1 MNIID
6 KLTKIVESPRLR
18 PSSKN
23 FVESLL
29 GQSIKSPLSPKQKEY
44 VEKFWEECFPAQEV
58 LDKEQAWKD
67 SFTEEMKEN
76 VRIMG
81 KYYEV
86 NYPNS
91 RMARGYKVD
100 GWVPSAEIYE
110 KSVLT
115 DWAKSCIANYKKDY
129 KFSVGEMVVFRD
141 TSINRSEHRHQMGS
155 SLLVLEQEK
164 SAAHSFKSYYKVIEF
179 HKMEDQRTLLVSE
192 DVINFDKKAKKKV

>member
-1 MNIID
+1 MNTID
-6 KLTKIVESPRLR
+6 MLTKIVESPRLR
-18 PSSKN
+18 PSGKK
-23 FVESLL
+23 FAESLL
-29 GQSIKSPLSPKQKEY
+29 AQSIRFPLSSKQEEY

-81 KYYEV
+81 KYYET
-86 NYPNS
+86 NYSNS
-91 RMARGYKVD
+91 RMAKGYKVD
-100 GWVPSAEIYE
+100 GWFPSEEIYE

-115 DWAKSCIANYKKDY
+115 DWAQSCIANYKKDY

-141 TSINRSEHRHQMGS
+141 TALNRSEHKHQMGS

-179 HKMEDQRTLLVSE
+179 HKMEDQRTILVSE
-192 DVINFDKKAKKKV
+192 DTINFDKKSKKV